1 MIMEKDM
8 TEILPITIS
17 VDAELAKQLT
27 KLTSVTNK
35 LEAQFNFQAL
45 TANWFG
51 DEDNIL
57 VIQLYLETPITF
69 IFNTNVQKNTIKGS
83 IYESRFSD
91 DVVCYFNQD
100 EKLLRSYI
108 ALTDSELALLTEQ
121 PKLLVGFIETKCR
134 KVLNLIAQQQSLNS
148 I

>member
-1 MIMEKDM
+1 M
-8 TEILPITIS
+8 TETLPITIA

-27 KLTSVTNK
+27 KISSITNK

-57 VIQLYLETPITF
+57 VIQLYLETPTSF
-69 IFNTNVQKNTIKGS
+69 ISHANVPKHIPESS

-100 EKLLRSYI
+100 EKLLRCHI

-121 PKLLVGFIETKCR
+121 SKLLAAFTQTKCR
-134 KVLNLIAQQQSLNS
+134 KVLNLIAQQQSLAS

>member
-1 MIMEKDM
+1 M

-69 IFNTNVQKNTIKGS
+69 IFNTNVQKSTIKGS

>member
-1 MIMEKDM
+1 MEKDM

>member
-1 MIMEKDM
+1 
-8 TEILPITIS
+8 
-17 VDAELAKQLT
+17 
-27 KLTSVTNK
+27 
-35 LEAQFNFQAL
+35 
-45 TANWFG
+45 
-51 DEDNIL
+51 
-57 VIQLYLETPITF
+57 
-69 IFNTNVQKNTIKGS
+69 VQKNTIKGS

-134 KVLNLIAQQQSLNS
+134 KVLNLIAQQQSLDS

>member
-1 MIMEKDM
+1 M

-134 KVLNLIAQQQSLNS
+134 KVLNLIAQEQSLNS

>member
-1 MIMEKDM
+1 MEKDM

-69 IFNTNVQKNTIKGS
+69 VFNTNVQKNTIKGS

-108 ALTDSELALLTEQ
+108 AFTDSELALLTEQ

>member
-57 VIQLYLETPITF
+57 VIKLYLETPITF

-108 ALTDSELALLTEQ
+108 AFTDSELALLTEQ

>member
-1 MIMEKDM
+1 MEKDM

-108 ALTDSELALLTEQ
+108 AFTDSELALLTEQ

>member
-1 MIMEKDM
+1 M

-17 VDAELAKQLT
+17 VDAELAEQLT

-51 DEDNIL
+51 DEDSIL

-69 IFNTNVQKNTIKGS
+69 IFNTNVQKNAIEGS

-100 EKLLRSYI
+100 EKLLRCHI

>member
-1 MIMEKDM
+1 M
-8 TEILPITIS
+8 
-17 VDAELAKQLT
+17 LT

-51 DEDNIL
+51 DENNIL
-57 VIQLYLETPITF
+57 FIKLYLESPITF
-69 IFNTNVQKNTIKGS
+69 IFNTNVQKNAIKGS

-91 DVVCYFNQD
+91 DVVCYINQD
-100 EKLLRSYI
+100 EKLLWCYI

-121 PKLLVGFIETKCR
+121 PKLLV
-134 KVLNLIAQQQSLNS
+134 VLLAQHQLK
-148 I
+148 

>member
-1 MIMEKDM
+1 M

-17 VDAELAKQLT
+17 VDAELAEQLT

-108 ALTDSELALLTEQ
+108 AFTDSELALLTEQ

>member
-17 VDAELAKQLT
+17 VDAELAQQLT

-35 LEAQFNFQAL
+35 LEAQFNFQAQ

-57 VIQLYLETPITF
+57 VIKLYLESPITF
-69 IFNTNVQKNTIKGS
+69 NSNVQKNTIKGS

-100 EKLLRSYI
+100 EKLLRCYI
-108 ALTDSELALLTEQ
+108 ALTDKELALLTEE
-121 PKLLVGFIETKCR
+121 PKLLVGFIQTKCR
-134 KVLNLIAQQQSLNS
+134 KVLNLIAQQQSLDS